1 MVTILVLSVSVLFI
15 IIAGASEAVMDKVQ
29 FHYNKSIF
37 WNEEKYK
44 QNFWDPTR
52 SWVNKYKQ
60 GSTYEPKFWG
70 STTFFV
76 FTTDAWHLFKFFKNT
91 SIFISMGTS
100 MYASTFISQEF
111 DLSNI
116 LAILLFIII
125 GRSFYGLSFNLCF
138 DKFLKL

>member
-1 MVTILVLSVSVLFI
+1 MFTTFLLLLSILFI
-15 IIAGASEAVMDKVQ
+15 VIAGASEAVMDKVQ
-29 FHYNKSIF
+29 FHYSKSIF
-37 WNEEKYK
+37 WDDEKYK
-44 QNFWDPTR
+44 QNFWDPQR
-52 SWVNKYKQ
+52 SWVNKYKP
-60 GSTYEPKFWG
+60 GSTSEPKFWG

-91 SIFISMGTS
+91 STFISMGIS

-125 GRSFYGLSFNLCF
+125 GRSFYGLSFNLFF